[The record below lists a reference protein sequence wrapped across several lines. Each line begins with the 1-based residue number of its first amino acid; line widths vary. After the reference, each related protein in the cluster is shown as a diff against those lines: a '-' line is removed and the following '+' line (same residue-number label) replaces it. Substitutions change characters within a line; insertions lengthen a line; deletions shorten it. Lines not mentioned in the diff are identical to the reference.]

1 MRRLFL
7 LLSLTMISLLAMG
20 QTDTIP
26 RLNVRGMVYENQSL
40 DPLEGAQVRLLRTD
54 STQVA
59 GTLVQKNGQFVL
71 PGIRSGNYILQVTF
85 IGFKEQKFALNLPRR
100 SGNYRVKDIM
110 MREDAKVMAEAVV
123 EGKLPEMTVVDDT
136 VMYNADAFK
145 LQAGALVEELIKKL
159 PGIVVNDDGSYTWNG
174 KQVQQFLVDGKEF
187 YGTDGNVIL
196 KNLPAEI
203 VDKVKAYD
211 RQSDFARVTG
221 VDDGQERTVLDLTIK
236 KNRKRGWFG
245 NIDGAYGTHD
255 RYSGRVMVNRFI
267 GDQKFSAY
275 GNASNTQG
283 NGLTDNQSA
292 GATMNL

>member
-7 LLSLTMISLLAMG
+7 LLSFTIVSLLAMG
-20 QTDTIP
+20 QTDSIP

-59 GTLVQKNGQFVL
+59 GALVQKSGQFVL
-71 PGIRSGNYILQVTF
+71 PNIQAGNYILQVSF
-85 IGFKEQKFALNLPRR
+85 IGFKEVKFALTLPRR
-100 SGNYRVKDIM
+100 TGNFRVKDIM

-145 LQAGALVEELIKKL
+145 LQQGALVEELIKKL

-196 KNLPAEI
+196 KNLPA
-203 VDKVKAYD
+203 
-211 RQSDFARVTG
+211 
-221 VDDGQERTVLDLTIK
+221 
-236 KNRKRGWFG
+236 
-245 NIDGAYGTHD
+245 
-255 RYSGRVMVNRFI
+255 
-267 GDQKFSAY
+267 
-275 GNASNTQG
+275 
-283 NGLTDNQSA
+283 
-292 GATMNL
+292 